1 MPTYSSPGNYVI
13 ENDFSEY
20 APAVNS
26 SIAGIVGFASKG
38 PANKA
43 TLITSASQLL
53 RTFGD
58 TNQTNGGQG
67 LLAALEIL
75 SKTNAVYYVRAE
87 NGNLAADASVG
98 INFGS
103 CPAVNV
109 SGIVMSSSISFSFS
123 STDQD
128 GTSNTTDGD
137 GYILTVAD
145 TGTTDPA
152 AAVLTSM
159 AAIETNDWPWTAV
172 SGTDSSS
179 VYFVN
184 NHAGKDARLTV
195 SSTLQDG
202 LHSID
207 ASSGNITTGV
217 GATFATASGT
227 TALAEYSG
235 GSYLVESLYTG
246 AGYNAS
252 TITTVNGVS
261 NKGLKV
267 EVKSTT
273 GKTFSVN
280 VINNGTTAEGYQVN
294 MTKDGAITLFP
305 EDVINIGE
313 TNPVS
318 EFIKASFKSNTTAV
332 GKGWTPATTW
342 DGKLTTGVS
351 ATQADNTITTGLA
364 TPRFMKMIDG
374 TYSLAG
380 GNNGDAA
387 GATGLVTGDVKS
399 ALIGTTTLKSG
410 IYALDDDS
418 LNISMACVPG
428 ITQQDVQN
436 TLITLAE
443 SSQNF
448 LAVVAPP
455 EGIPTAQAAVNWHN
469 GQYTGRTA
477 AITSSYAAVYW
488 PWLKQFDPAT
498 STDIFLDPAAYAIS
512 MMCFTDSVSDPWFA
526 PAGLVRGRLTKP
538 TDIEVILNQGDRDSL
553 YQPGNAI
560 NPIAKFA
567 QDGICIWGQRTAQRT
582 PSSLDRIN
590 VRRMMI
596 VIRKML
602 LASTR
607 SIIFEPNDPMTWNR
621 VVNLVQPAMD
631 DIRRRRG
638 ITQFRVICDETTN
651 TPLRVD
657 RNELWC
663 RVLIKPTKT
672 AEVLVFELNLT
683 NQSAQLGV

>member
-1 MPTYSSPGNYVI
+1 MPTYSSPGSYVI

-26 SIAGIVGFASKG
+26 SIAGVVGFASKG
-38 PANKA
+38 PSNKA

-53 RTFGD
+53 KTFGN
-58 TNQTNGGQG
+58 TNDVTGGQG

-75 SKTNAVYYVRAE
+75 SKTNALYYVRAE
-87 NGNLAADASVG
+87 NGVLATDASVG
-98 INFGS
+98 ISFGS
-103 CPAVNV
+103 CPAISA
-109 SGIVMSSSISFSFS
+109 SGIPFSTPVTFNFS

-137 GYILTVAD
+137 GYALTLT

-152 AAVLTSM
+152 GDVLTAQ

-172 SGTDSSS
+172 SGTDAST

-184 NHAGKDARLTV
+184 NHASKDAKLTV
-195 SSTLQDG
+195 KSTGGAKLTAFDHLG
-202 LHSID
+202 AL
-207 ASSGNITTGV
+207 NTGAGV
-217 GATFATASGT
+217 TAITASGT
-227 TALAEYSG
+227 TASPLAKG
-235 GSYLVESLYTG
+235 GSYLIESLHTG
-246 AGYNAS
+246 AGYNA
-252 TITTVNGVS
+252 TTVTSVNGVT
-261 NKGLKV
+261 NKGLKTV
-267 EVKSTT
+267 VKSST
-273 GKTFSVN
+273 GKTFTLSV
-280 VINNGTTAEGYQVN
+280 VNNGVTSEGYQMN
-294 MTKDGAITLFP
+294 LTKDGTITLFP
-305 EDVINIGE
+305 EDVINVGE

-318 EFIKASFKSNTTAV
+318 EHIKASFKSTISATAKEWV
-332 GKGWTPATTW
+332 PGTTW
-342 DGKLTTGVS
+342 SSPITTGVS
-351 ATQADNTITTGLA
+351 STLNNGILTAAC
-364 TPRFMKMIDG
+364 TPRFMKLIDG

-380 GNNGDAA
+380 GNNGDSA
-387 GATGLVTGDVKS
+387 GAASITGDVKA
-399 ALIGTTTLKSG
+399 ALIGTKTLKSG

-428 ITQQDVQN
+428 ITEQNIQN

-443 SSQNF
+443 TSQNF
-448 LAVVAPP
+448 LAVVSPP
-455 EGIPTAQAAVNWHN
+455 EALPTPQAAVNWHN
-469 GQYTGRTA
+469 GQYTGRSA
-477 AITSSYAAVYW
+477 SINSSYAAIYW
-488 PWLKQFDPAT
+488 PWLKQFDVAT
-498 STDIFLDPAAYAIS
+498 STDIYLDPAAYAIA
-512 MMCFTDSVSDPWFA
+512 MMCHTDSVSDPWFA

-538 TDIEVILNQGDRDSL
+538 TDVEIILNQGDRDAL

-567 QDGICIWGQRTAQRT
+567 QDGIVIWGQRTAQRT

-602 LASTR
+602 LAATR

-621 VVNLVQPAMD
+621 VVQLIQPAMD

-638 ITQFRVICDETTN
+638 ISQFRVICDDTTN

>member
-38 PANKA
+38 PSNKA

-53 RTFGD
+53 KTFGA
-58 TNQTNGGQG
+58 TNDVAGGQG

-75 SKTNAVYYVRAE
+75 SKTNSVYYVRAE

-103 CPAVNV
+103 CPAVTA
-109 SGIVMSSSISFSFS
+109 SGIVQSSSISFSFS
-123 STDQD
+123 STDQA
-128 GTSNTTDGD
+128 GTSNTTNGD

-145 TGTTDPA
+145 TGTDPA
-152 AAVLTSM
+152 AAVLTAHSL
-159 AAIETNDWPWTAV
+159 IETNDWPWTCV
-172 SGTDSSS
+172 SGTDSST

-184 NHAGKDARLTV
+184 NHAGKDANLTV
-195 SSTLQDG
+195 SSNLQEG
-202 LHSID
+202 IRAVN
-207 ASSGNITTGV
+207 ASSGDSPATGSY
-217 GATFATASGT
+217 FATASGT

-235 GSYLVESLYTG
+235 GSYFVESLHTG

-252 TITTVNGVS
+252 TVTTINGVK
-261 NKGLKV
+261 NKGIKL
-267 EVKSTT
+267 EVISYT
-273 GKTFSVN
+273 GQTFALN
-280 VINNGTTAEGYQVN
+280 VINNGVTSEGYQMN
-294 MTKDGAITLFP
+294 MAKDGTITLFP

-318 EFIKASFKSNTTAV
+318 QSIKASFKSNTTGV

-351 ATQADNTITTGLA
+351 ATQADNTIATGLV
-364 TPRFMKMIDG
+364 TPRFMKLIDG

-380 GNNGDAA
+380 GNNGDSA
-387 GATGLVTGDVKS
+387 GGDIVTDVKA
-399 ALIGTTTLKSG
+399 ALVGTTTLKSG
-410 IYALDDDS
+410 IHALDDDS

-428 ITQQDVQN
+428 ITQMDVQN

-469 GQYTGRTA
+469 GQYTGRST

-488 PWLKQFDPAT
+488 PWLKQYDTAT

-512 MMCFTDSVSDPWFA
+512 MMCHTDSVSDPWFA

-567 QDGICIWGQRTAQRT
+567 QDGIVIWGQRTAQRT

-602 LASTR
+602 LSTTR
-607 SIIFEPNDPMTWNR
+607 SVIFEPNDPLTWNR
-621 VVNLVQPAMD
+621 VVQLVQPAMD

-638 ITQFRVICDETTN
+638 ITQFRVICDDTTN

>member
-38 PANKA
+38 PSNKA

-53 RTFGD
+53 KTFGA
-58 TNQTNGGQG
+58 TNDVAGGQG

-103 CPAVNV
+103 CPAVTA
-109 SGIVMSSSISFSFS
+109 SGIPAASSISFSFS
-123 STDQD
+123 STDEA

-137 GYILTVAD
+137 GYILTVAS
-145 TGTTDPA
+145 TGTDPA
-152 AAVLTSM
+152 GAVLTAH
-159 AAIETNDWPWTAV
+159 AAIETTDWPWTCV
-172 SGTDSSS
+172 SGTDNAM

-184 NHAGKDARLTV
+184 NHAGKNANLTV
-195 SSTLQDG
+195 SSNLREG
-202 LHSID
+202 IRAVN
-207 ASSGNITTGV
+207 ASSGDSPAAGSW
-217 GATFATASGT
+217 FATASGV

-235 GSYLVESLYTG
+235 GSYLVESLHTG

-252 TITTVNGVS
+252 TVTTVNGVT
-261 NKGLKV
+261 NKGLKI
-267 EVKSTT
+267 EVKSYT
-273 GKTFSVN
+273 GKTFALN
-280 VINNGTTAEGYQVN
+280 VINNGVTSEGYQMN
-294 MTKDGAITLFP
+294 MAKDGTITLFP

-318 EFIKASFKSNTTAV
+318 QSIKASFKSNTTSV

-351 ATQADNTITTGLA
+351 ATQADDTIATGLT

-380 GNNGDAA
+380 GNNGDSVGAA
-387 GATGLVTGDVKS
+387 IAGDVKS

-428 ITQQDVQN
+428 ISQMDVQN
-436 TLITLAE
+436 ALITLAE
-443 SSQNF
+443 TSQNF

-455 EGIPTAQAAVNWHN
+455 EGIPTPQAAVNWHN
-469 GQYTGRTA
+469 GQYTGRSA
-477 AITSSYAAVYW
+477 AITSSYAAIYW
-488 PWLKQFDPAT
+488 PWLKQFDTAT
-498 STDIFLDPAAYAIS
+498 STDIFLDPAAYAIA
-512 MMCFTDSVSDPWFA
+512 MMCHTDSVSDPWFA

-538 TDIEVILNQGDRDSL
+538 TDTEVILNQGDRDSL

-567 QDGICIWGQRTAQRT
+567 QDGIVIWGQRTAQRT

-621 VVNLVQPAMD
+621 VVQLVQPAMD

-638 ITQFRVICDETTN
+638 ISQFRVICDDTTN

>member
-38 PANKA
+38 PSNKA

-53 RTFGD
+53 KTFGA
-58 TNQTNGGQG
+58 TNDVAGGQG

-75 SKTNAVYYVRAE
+75 SKTNALYYVRAE

-103 CPAVNV
+103 CPAVTA
-109 SGIVMSSSISFSFS
+109 SGIPAASSISFSFS
-123 STDQD
+123 STDEA
-128 GTSNTTDGD
+128 GTSNTTNGD
-137 GYILTVAD
+137 GYILTVAS
-145 TGTTDPA
+145 TGTDPA
-152 AAVLTSM
+152 GAVLTAH
-159 AAIETNDWPWTAV
+159 AAIETNDWPWTCV
-172 SGTDSSS
+172 SGTDNAM

-184 NHAGKDARLTV
+184 NHAGKDANLTV
-195 SSTLQDG
+195 SSNLQDG
-202 LHSID
+202 LNAID
-207 ASSGNITTGV
+207 ASSGNALAAA
-217 GATFATASGT
+217 GATFATASGV

-235 GSYLVESLYTG
+235 GSYLVESLHTG

-252 TITTVNGVS
+252 TVTTVNGVT
-261 NKGLKV
+261 NKGLKI
-267 EVKSTT
+267 EVKSYT
-273 GKTFSVN
+273 GKTFALN
-280 VINNGTTAEGYQVN
+280 VIDNGVTSEGYQMN
-294 MTKDGAITLFP
+294 MAKDGTITLFP

-318 EFIKASFKSNTTAV
+318 QSIKASFKSNTTSV

-351 ATQADNTITTGLA
+351 ATQADGTIATGLT

-380 GNNGDAA
+380 GNNGDSVGAA
-387 GATGLVTGDVKS
+387 ISGDVKS

-428 ITQQDVQN
+428 ISQMDVQN
-436 TLITLAE
+436 ALITLAE
-443 SSQNF
+443 TSQNF

-469 GQYTGRTA
+469 GQYTGRSA

-488 PWLKQFDPAT
+488 PWLKQFDTAT
-498 STDIFLDPAAYAIS
+498 STDIFLDPAAYAIA
-512 MMCFTDSVSDPWFA
+512 MMCHTDSVSDPWFA

-567 QDGICIWGQRTAQRT
+567 QDGIVIWGQRTAQRT

-596 VIRKML
+596 VIRKLL

-621 VVNLVQPAMD
+621 VVQLVQPAMD

-638 ITQFRVICDETTN
+638 ISQFRVICDDTTN

>member
-13 ENDFSEY
+13 EKDFSEY

-43 TLITSASQLL
+43 TLITSASKLVK
-53 RTFGD
+53 TFGD
-58 TNQTNGGQG
+58 TDATDGGQG

-87 NGNLAADASVG
+87 DGTTATDASAA
-98 INFGS
+98 IELGS
-103 CPAVNV
+103 CPAVEV
-109 SGIVMSSSISFSFS
+109 SAIPPSTAVKFSFS

-137 GYILTVAD
+137 GYILSVTTGAD
-145 TGTTDPA
+145 DPA
-152 AAVLTSM
+152 GDVLTAQ
-159 AAIETNDWPWTAV
+159 AAIETNSWGWTAV
-172 SGTDSSS
+172 SGTGVSSL
-179 VYFVN
+179 YFVN
-184 NHAGKDARLTV
+184 NHAGKNASLTV
-195 SSTLQDG
+195 SSDIGAHLGYLD
-202 LHSID
+202 
-207 ASSGNITTGV
+207 SSGVVNTV
-217 GATFATASGT
+217 GAASVTASGT
-227 TALAEYSG
+227 TAVTTTSG
-235 GSYLVESLYTG
+235 GSYFVESLYTG
-246 AGYNAS
+246 KGYNAS
-252 TITTVNGVS
+252 TITTVNGTT

-267 EVKSTT
+267 EVESHT

-280 VINNGTTAEGYQVN
+280 VINDGTVAEGWQVN
-294 MTKDGAITLFP
+294 MEKDGTITLFP

-318 EFIKASFKSNTTAV
+318 EYIKASFRSADSNAYDNV
-332 GKGWTPATTW
+332 WTPGTTW
-342 DGKLTTGVS
+342 KAGITGMVSSTLADGNFDTS
-351 ATQADNTITTGLA
+351 AS
-364 TPRFMKMIDG
+364 PRFMKLVDG

-387 GATGLVTGDVKS
+387 GAASITGTVKS
-399 ALIGTTTLKSG
+399 ALIGSETLKSG
-410 IYALDDDS
+410 LYALDDDS

-428 ITQQDVQN
+428 ITEQNIQN
-436 TLITLAE
+436 TLITIAE
-443 SSQNF
+443 ASQNF
-448 LAVVAPP
+448 LAVVSPP
-455 EGIPTAQAAVNWHN
+455 EGLSSAQLAINWHN

-477 AITSSYAAVYW
+477 AINSSYAAVYW
-488 PWLKQFDPAT
+488 PWLKQYDPAT
-498 STDIFLDPAAYAIS
+498 STDIFLDPAAYAVS
-512 MMCFTDSVSDPWFA
+512 MMCYTDSVSDPWFA

-538 TDIEVILNQGDRDSL
+538 TDVEVILNQGDRDSM
-553 YQPGNAI
+553 YQPGNAV

-602 LASTR
+602 LSATR
-607 SIIFEPNDPMTWNR
+607 SIIFEPNDPVTWNR
-621 VVNLVQPAMD
+621 VVQLVQPAMD

-638 ITQFRVICDETTN
+638 ISQFRVICDDTTN